1 MNIRFSILKPQ
12 RINVS
17 FVEARN
23 EYVKQNSGAPSGGSY
38 ASAVRPDKPKYM
50 SISTQTDIQ
59 GVKDQ
64 AIVKNT
70 EEVRTITPTVAKSVS
85 V

>member
-1 MNIRFSILKPQ
+1 M
-12 RINVS
+12 
-17 FVEARN
+17 
-23 EYVKQNSGAPSGGSY
+23 
-38 ASAVRPDKPKYM
+38 YM